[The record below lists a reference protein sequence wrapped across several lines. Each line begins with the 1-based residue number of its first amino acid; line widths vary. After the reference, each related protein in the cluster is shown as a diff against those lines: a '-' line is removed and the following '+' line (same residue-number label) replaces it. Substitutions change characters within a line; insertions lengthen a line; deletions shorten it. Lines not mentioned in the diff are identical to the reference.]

1 MPKQAPELS
10 EVSIRRLTH
19 KNDVNGNPVKAAH
32 AVGGVSGLYL
42 QCFPPSGSNERGSRQ
57 WILRATVGT
66 RRREIGI
73 GSHILPYPP
82 KRPESVRERLER
94 RSRAVSIQSL
104 RRQKPKLHL
113 KCFNLKM

>member
-42 QCFPPSGSNERGSRQ
+42 QCFPPSGSNKRGSRQ

-73 GSHILPYPP
+73 GSYPSLPT
-82 KRPESVRERLER
+82 KKARERAREAR
-94 RSRAVSIQSL
+94 EKIKSGIDPVVEKAEAKSESE
-104 RRQKPKLHL
+104 
-113 KCFNLKM
+113 